1 MQQAVICRSLLDVSE
16 KNLYPKGGILRKVS
30 SVFISLIQSTPLKG
44 LCFGNTENRAN
55 FPLPASPIQK
65 ECAEDL
71 DMIWIKMIMSLPALN
86 SRKQS
91 TPSSSAVPGNICF
104 YSSLNTRLFSKS
116 PEADRSLRFLKLSQ
130 QSSMLSR
137 HFRHSCM
144 PSKIVSCPPE
154 F

>member
-71 DMIWIKMIMSLPALN
+71 DMI
-86 SRKQS
+86 
-91 TPSSSAVPGNICF
+91 
-104 YSSLNTRLFSKS
+104 
-116 PEADRSLRFLKLSQ
+116 
-130 QSSMLSR
+130 
-137 HFRHSCM
+137 
-144 PSKIVSCPPE
+144 
-154 F
+154 